1 MENYQSENQEMETP
15 NEPGNSDVSGESVRD
30 VYGQNVTIRQGGMK
44 NVKGDH
50 ITVRQGGMLKADAES
65 IELFQGGVGLVRT
78 QTANFTASNA
88 GIVVAGS
95 EVSMDQ
101 SATRILVAGGNVTMD
116 QSAAAVLVANNLTT
130 PSASTVFL
138 IAKNVEGNV
147 TTKFGQRESILF
159 AVVSGLVMGV
169 VLSIASLFKKRK

>member
-1 MENYQSENQEMETP
+1 MENYQPENQEMESENQQGT
-15 NEPGNSDVSGESVRD
+15 SDVSGTSMRD

-44 NVKGDH
+44 NVKADH
-50 ITVRQGGMLKADAES
+50 VTIRQGGMLKADAEN
-65 IELFQGGVGLVRT
+65 IELFQGGIGLVRT

-88 GIVVAGS
+88 GVVVAAG
-95 EVSMDQ
+95 EVKMDQ
-101 SATRILVAGGNVTMD
+101 SAARVLVAGGNVTMD
-116 QSAAAVLVANNLTT
+116 QSAAAVLVANNLHT

-147 TTKFGQRESILF
+147 VTKFGQRESILF

-169 VLSIASLFKKRK
+169 VLSIASLLRKK